1 MGGCREE
8 RVELKN
14 ASAGPFDKEHGEGMT
29 KKQINGI
36 YRRLDDLSAEQKLTL
51 LLVALIVD
59 LLMVYPLVSVV
70 QNMAVIQIINGVI
83 TSVML
88 LLGLLAL
95 TRHKVNRIVPGA
107 VVLTVISVHF
117 VRLIFGAQWLWK
129 WENLLALVTIIIF
142 VDHILRYVFKEGPVT
157 RQRIE
162 AAVAA
167 YLLIALAF
175 AASYHLT
182 ALFIPRAFAFAD
194 IADKAPNLGDPR
206 FPLYFN
212 YFSVITITTI
222 GYGDITPVHPF
233 ARALAMMEAL
243 VGQFYPSIL
252 LARLV
257 SLHIAHSLKSDK
269 MDV

>member
-8 RVELKN
+8 LVELKN
-14 ASAGPFDKEHGEGMT
+14 ASAGAFDKEHGERMT
-29 KKQINGI
+29 KIQKKGI
-36 YRRLDDLSAEQKLTL
+36 YRRLDDLSEEQKLTL
-51 LLVALIVD
+51 LLVALIFD

-70 QNMAVIQIINGVI
+70 QSMVVIQIINGVI

-95 TRHKVNRIVPGA
+95 TRHKVNRIVLGA
-107 VVLTVISVHF
+107 VVLTAISVHF

-142 VDHILRYVFKEGPVT
+142 VDHILKYVFKEGPVT

-162 AAVAA
+162 GAVAA

-182 ALFIPRAFAFAD
+182 ALLIPRAFAFAD
-194 IADKAPNLGDPR
+194 IAEKALNPSDPR
-206 FPLYFN
+206 FPFYFN
-212 YFSVITITTI
+212 YFSVITISTI

-257 SLHIAHSLKSDK
+257 SLHIAHSHRSDK